1 MIALDFGLK
10 RLGLA
15 WNCNGIILPLPAI
28 IRKNRNQAA
37 NELDKVLE
45 TKKAKILVIG
55 VANDEMQKRVE
66 YFIGLLK
73 FSGEIVFVDE
83 NLSSKEADEHIKEM
97 NNSRILRKNG
107 VIDSI
112 SATIILK
119 RYLGCI

>member
-15 WNCNGIILPLPAI
+15 WSCNGIILPLPAI

-45 TKKAKILVIG
+45 TKKAKILIIG
-55 VANDEMQKRVE
+55 VANDEMQKRIE
-66 YFIGLLK
+66 HFIGLLK

-83 NLSSKEADEHIKEM
+83 SLSSKEADEQIKEM
-97 NNSRILRKNG
+97 NNSHTLRKNG
-107 VIDSI
+107 AIDSI

-119 RYLGCI
+119 RYLG

>member
-15 WNCNGIILPLPAI
+15 WSCNGIILPLPAI

-45 TKKAKILVIG
+45 TKKAKILIIG
-55 VANDEMQKRVE
+55 VANDEMQKRIE
-66 YFIGLLK
+66 HFIGLLK

-83 NLSSKEADEHIKEM
+83 SLSSKEADEQIKEM
-97 NNSRILRKNG
+97 NNSRTLRKNG
-107 VIDSI
+107 AIDSI

-119 RYLGCI
+119 RYLG